1 MSQIITKSEMEDQQ
15 KKEDEIF
22 AILARLCSRS
32 EECSP
37 DIRKKIRD
45 LGGDNDMQEK
55 IIKKLMDEKFI
66 DDERYAFSYA
76 SDKFRL
82 NQWGRIKIRYYL
94 KMKGLPDKVIE
105 AGLAGID
112 EGQYIKLLVKTMK
125 DKAKTVKKANKFEK
139 MGQIIR
145 FTQSRGFEPEL
156 IHRHIQSV
164 IV

>member
-1 MSQIITKSEMEDQQ
+1 
-15 KKEDEIF
+15 
-22 AILARLCSRS
+22 
-32 EECSP
+32 
-37 DIRKKIRD
+37 
-45 LGGDNDMQEK
+45 
-55 IIKKLMDEKFI
+55 
-66 DDERYAFSYA
+66 
-76 SDKFRL
+76 
-82 NQWGRIKIRYYL
+82 
-94 KMKGLPDKVIE
+94 MKGLPDKVIE